1 MGVTLKRD
9 GITVYLGKI
18 KEVAEFPPVYPKER
32 DDEIRN
38 AQNIKVKKQKYFVW
52 KLLEHAIKDTF
63 GLDIKDLKIEKKD
76 SGKWVCDKCYF
87 SLSHSEDI
95 VAVALSNSE
104 VGVDIERIRP
114 IKENAI
120 IKTLTDSE
128 KEQLSK
134 ITPSAKQRF
143 LLEKWSQ
150 KESIFKFSNQENFL
164 PSKIDTSKASVLS
177 KFVILDNKELVLSI
191 ASENI
196 WDIDIKEI

>member
-52 KLLEHAIKDTF
+52 KLLEHAIEDTF

-114 IKENAI
+114 IKESAI

-134 ITPSAKQRF
+134 ITPSARQRF